1 MSGGEVLELGAKLE
15 VLAARPLPAYDPAP
29 LLRAHRLFGNNR
41 RIIASPLNDRLLQP
55 WSEGLAAMRRA
66 FGLERE
72 GHCLT
77 TEPHRWA
84 WFHEPQITGGFVH
97 FLTEGSRARRLGRAE
112 AFVRAAFHL
121 AGRSA
126 DFLDEQRI
134 VDATAA
140 AEYPVEEGGRIDIL
154 VELEL
159 DDGSII
165 GVVIEA
171 KLGADLSPSQLTNY
185 HKHASRRDGW
195 QPDRTALLIVAP
207 QPGKLSRDVLDRN
220 LQWSAQSWWSFLQQ
234 IEHSQSLEHDCEDY
248 RRFRRTVWEG
258 AYGL

>member
-1 MSGGEVLELGAKLE
+1 MSGGGALKLE
-15 VLAARPLPAYDPAP
+15 ALAARPLPAYDPAP

-41 RIIASPLNDRLLQP
+41 RIIASPLNERPIQP
-55 WSEGLAAMRRA
+55 WGEGLAAMCRA

-77 TEPHRWA
+77 TQPHRWA

-126 DFLDEQRI
+126 GFLDEQQI

-140 AEYPVEEGGRIDIL
+140 AEQPVEEGGRIDML

-159 DDGSII
+159 ADGSMV

-171 KLGADLSPSQLTNY
+171 KLGADLSPRQLKNY
-185 HKHASRRDGW
+185 HRHAHDRDGW
-195 QPDRTALLIVAP
+195 HEDRWALLIVAP
-207 QPGKLSRDVLDRN
+207 QPAWLSRDVLDRN
-220 LQWSAQSWWSFLQQ
+220 PEWVAESWWRFLHQL
-234 IEHSQSLEHDCEDY
+234 EHCLSPEHDCDDY

-258 AYGL
+258 AYGI

>member
-1 MSGGEVLELGAKLE
+1 MSGGGALKLGPL
-15 VLAARPLPAYDPAP
+15 VARPLPAYDPAP

-41 RIIASPLNDRLLQP
+41 RIIASPLNDRPIQP
-55 WSEGLAAMRRA
+55 WGEGLAAMRRA

-140 AEYPVEEGGRIDIL
+140 AETPGRRRRTDRYSGGARAGGRLDGWRRDRGQTGRRSQPDTPGRRRRTDRYSGGARAGGRLDGWRRDRGQTGRRPQPDTVEELPSARARPRWL
-154 VELEL
+154 ACE
-159 DDGSII
+159 S
-165 GVVIEA
+165 
-171 KLGADLSPSQLTNY
+171 LGPAD
-185 HKHASRRDGW
+185 R
-195 QPDRTALLIVAP
+195 
-207 QPGKLSRDVLDRN
+207 
-220 LQWSAQSWWSFLQQ
+220 
-234 IEHSQSLEHDCEDY
+234 
-248 RRFRRTVWEG
+248 G
-258 AYGL
+258 AATGLA